1 MIQNRLIEFLVYI
14 VSYFIVFE
22 FLIYIVFYFRGAFCK
37 RSDGLL
43 FNSTGVLTS
52 FGVLTKVISIG
63 KFMLSSNKYFFNCYL
78 AAPRPTLGHC
88 RRGSLTNLMLITA
101 LDP

>member
-22 FLIYIVFYFRGAFCK
+22 FLVYIVFYFRGAFCK

-63 KFMLSSNKYFFNCYL
+63 KFMLSSNKYFFNCCL
-78 AAPRPTLGHC
+78 AAPRPTLGH
-88 RRGSLTNLMLITA
+88 
-101 LDP
+101 